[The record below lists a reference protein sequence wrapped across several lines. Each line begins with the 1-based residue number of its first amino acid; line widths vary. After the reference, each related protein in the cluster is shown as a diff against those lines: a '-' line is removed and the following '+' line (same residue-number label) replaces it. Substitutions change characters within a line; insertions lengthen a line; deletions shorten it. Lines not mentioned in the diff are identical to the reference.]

1 MSPYAASKWRNEE
14 QLSEARAFG
23 LEAISLRFFNVYGPT
38 QQVEDMPQSFQPSF
52 NRSRQVRLQ
61 WCMAMVVKLG
71 ISSTYSMSSAPLRRL
86 SRSIG
91 YA

>member
-1 MSPYAASKWRNEE
+1 MERLRLEVGE
-14 QLSEARAFG
+14 QKRALSRAFA
-23 LEAISLRFFNVYGPT
+23 AIDELRALKVR
-38 QQVEDMPQSFQPSF
+38 ELKADMQQSFQPSF